1 MSYFA
6 ALVAR
11 SHGQWKG
18 ADIEL
23 DDAEDIEDAAD
34 LMRDASVD
42 DGPVLLFVEEDDEWF
57 GIVRVDGFGEPKAF
71 ISDARVV
78 PTSELALKMF
88 EDLAPDAGK
97 ADDGLPTVALVDG
110 DDLGDVEG
118 EDTGDEEEQSVL
130 PAAIPAGAF
139 DLLADLGISASA
151 LAELCAEEGALPAD
165 VITVICERLGCVDEI
180 EVYR

>member
-1 MSYFA
+1 VSYIA

-57 GIVRVDGFGEPKAF
+57 GIVRVDGTGEPRAF

-78 PTSELALKMF
+78 AASELAMKMF
-88 EDLAPDAGK
+88 EDLAPDPAG
-97 ADDGLPTVALVDG
+97 DVDLVDDVLG
-110 DDLGDVEG
+110 DDVLDDDLA
-118 EDTGDEEEQSVL
+118 EDEADESQS
-130 PAAIPAGAF
+130 PAVKPDAEPAGAT
-139 DLLADLGISASA
+139 DLLADLGISAA
-151 LAELCAEEGALPAD
+151 TLAELCAEEGALPAD
-165 VITVICERLGCVDEI
+165 VITAICERLGCVDEI

>member
-1 MSYFA
+1 VSYFA

-23 DDAEDIEDAAD
+23 GDAEDIEDAAD

-57 GIVRVDGFGEPKAF
+57 GVVRVDGVDEPKVF
-71 ISDARVV
+71 ISDVRAVAQ
-78 PTSELALKMF
+78 SDLANRLF
-88 EDLAPDAGK
+88 ADLAPDAGVEPAVIDLE
-97 ADDGLPTVALVDG
+97 ADDEEPS
-110 DDLGDVEG
+110 DDA
-118 EDTGDEEEQSVL
+118 EQTSVK
-130 PAAIPAGAF
+130 PAAEPAGSA
-139 DLLADLGISASA
+139 DLLADLGISGTEFH
-151 LAELCAEEGALPAD
+151 ELCAEEGALPAD
-165 VITVICERLGCVDEI
+165 VITTVCERLGCVDEI

>member
-1 MSYFA
+1 VSYFA

-23 DDAEDIEDAAD
+23 DDAEDIEDVVD

-57 GIVRVDGFGEPKAF
+57 GVVRVDGTDEAKVF

-78 PTSELALKMF
+78 AQSDFAIKLFA
-88 EDLAPDAGK
+88 DLAPDAAAEPAVVDLE
-97 ADDGLPTVALVDG
+97 ADDEDASDE
-110 DDLGDVEG
+110 VEQ
-118 EDTGDEEEQSVL
+118 TSVK
-130 PAAIPAGAF
+130 PAAEPAGSA
-139 DLLADLGISASA
+139 DLLADLGISGDDLS
-151 LAELCAEEGALPAD
+151 ELCAEEGALPAD
-165 VITVICERLGCVDEI
+165 VITTVCERLGCVDEI

>member
-1 MSYFA
+1 VSYFA

-42 DGPVLLFVEEDDEWF
+42 DGPVLLFVEENDEWF
-57 GIVRVDGFGEPKAF
+57 GIVRVDGAGEPKAY
-71 ISDARVV
+71 ISDARSIAG
-78 PTSELALKMF
+78 SELAMKLF
-88 EDLAPDAGK
+88 EDLIPDEAV
-97 ADDGLPTVALVDG
+97 DDALAIDELDEDD
-110 DDLGDVEG
+110 DDLAEH
-118 EDTGDEEEQSVL
+118 DEPSVK
-130 PAAIPAGAF
+130 PAAEPAGTA
-139 DLLADLGISASA
+139 DLLSDLGVSEAA
-151 LAELCAEEGALPAD
+151 LSQLCAEEGALPAD
-165 VITVICERLGCVDEI
+165 VITTVCERLGCVDEI